1 VNYLKT
7 GNIVDVVNK
16 KIYKGEIAIAD
27 GVISEIRE
35 TKKEVENVY
44 ILPGLID
51 SHVHIES
58 SMLVPSAF
66 AAEAVKHGT
75 VATVSDPHEIA
86 NVLGVKGVEF
96 MIEDGNSVPFKFFFG
111 APSCVPAT
119 EFETSGFSISDKDID
134 YLFKNKD
141 IHYLA
146 EVMNFPGVIYDD
158 PNVLKKIEISKKYNK
173 KIDGHAPN
181 VRGEAL
187 DKYINAGITTDHE
200 CFDIEEALEKIQK
213 GMIIQIRE
221 GSAAKNFE
229 TLYELIDQ
237 FPDSVM
243 LCSDDLH
250 PDDLTN
256 GHINLL
262 IKRALSKGLDF
273 FNVIRTCT
281 YNIVR
286 HYGINV
292 GLLQKND
299 PADFIVIDNI
309 NDFNI
314 LETYCDGI
322 PVFKDNK
329 SLINSNN
336 KISINNFARNKIS
349 LNEILV
355 SKSSEETNINV
366 ISVIDGE
373 LITKLITSPV
383 KIENNYVVQD
393 IENDILK
400 IVVINRYDEK
410 SIPTVGFIKNFGL
423 KNGAIAS
430 SVAHD
435 SHNIVA
441 VGANDVD
448 LINAINEIISN
459 KGGLSVSENENTFS
473 LKLEIA
479 GLMTN
484 KKAKYVAQK
493 YNELDTKAK
502 QMGSRLRAPFM
513 TLSFMSLLVIPEIKI
528 GDKYLFDSLRFKE
541 ISIFNEYKK

>member
-1 VNYLKT
+1 
-7 GNIVDVVNK
+7 
-16 KIYKGEIAIAD
+16 
-27 GVISEIRE
+27 
-35 TKKEVENVY
+35 
-44 ILPGLID
+44 
-51 SHVHIES
+51 
-58 SMLVPSAF
+58 
-66 AAEAVKHGT
+66 
-75 VATVSDPHEIA
+75 
-86 NVLGVKGVEF
+86 
-96 MIEDGNSVPFKFFFG
+96 
-111 APSCVPAT
+111 
-119 EFETSGFSISDKDID
+119 
-134 YLFKNKD
+134 
-141 IHYLA
+141 
-146 EVMNFPGVIYDD
+146 
-158 PNVLKKIEISKKYNK
+158 
-173 KIDGHAPN
+173 
-181 VRGEAL
+181 
-187 DKYINAGITTDHE
+187 
-200 CFDIEEALEKIQK
+200 
-213 GMIIQIRE
+213 
-221 GSAAKNFE
+221 
-229 TLYELIDQ
+229 
-237 FPDSVM
+237 M

-250 PDDLTN
+250 PDDLTK

-273 FNVIRTCT
+273 FNVIRACT

-322 PVFKDNK
+322 PVFQNNK
-329 SLINSNN
+329 SLINKDN

-373 LITKLITSPV
+373 LITKLITSPA

-410 SIPTVGFIKNFGL
+410 SIPSVGFIKNFGL

-441 VGANDVD
+441 VGTNDVD
-448 LINAINEIISN
+448 LINAINEIVEN
-459 KGGLSVSENENTFS
+459 KGGLSISENENTFS
-473 LKLEIA
+473 FKLEIA

-484 KKAKYVAQK
+484 KTAKFVAQK

-502 QMGSRLRAPFM
+502 QMGSKLISPFM

-528 GDKYLFDSLRFKE
+528 SDKYLFDSLRFKE

>member
-1 VNYLKT
+1 MDYLKS
-7 GNIVDVVNK
+7 GNIVDVINK
-16 KIYKGEIAIAD
+16 RIYKGELVISN
-27 GVISEIRE
+27 GVITEIRE
-35 TKKEVENVY
+35 TENKVDNVF

-51 SHVHIES
+51 SHIHIES

-96 MIEDGNSVPFKFFFG
+96 MVDDGAAVPFKFFFG

-119 EFETSGFSISDKDID
+119 AFETSGFSISDKDID
-134 YLFKNKD
+134 YLFRNKD

-146 EVMNFPGVIYDD
+146 EVMNFPGVIHGD

-181 VRGEAL
+181 VRGEDL

-200 CFDIEEALEKIQK
+200 CFDIEEAKEKIQK

-229 TLYELIDQ
+229 ALFELIDL
-237 FPDSVM
+237 FPDRVM

-250 PDDLTN
+250 PDDLIK
-256 GHINLL
+256 GHINAL
-262 IKRALSKGLDF
+262 IKRALSKGLNF
-273 FNVIRTCT
+273 FNVLRSCT
-281 YNIVR
+281 YNVVK
-286 HYGINV
+286 HYDIKV

-299 PADFIVIDNI
+299 PADFIVVDNLD
-309 NDFNI
+309 DFNI
-314 LETYCDGI
+314 LATYCDGL
-322 PVFKDNK
+322 PVYQNDK
-329 SLINSNN
+329 SLINYTNE
-336 KISINNFARNKIS
+336 ISINNFKRKEIS
-349 LNEILV
+349 LDEISV
-355 SKSSEETNINV
+355 RNPSNSKNINV

-373 LITKLITSPV
+373 LITKLISCPA
-383 KIENNYVVQD
+383 KMENDFVVQD
-393 IENDILK
+393 IDQDILK
-400 IVVINRYDEK
+400 IVVLNRYEEE
-410 SIPTVGFIKNFGL
+410 SIPSIGFIKNFGL
-423 KNGAIAS
+423 KKGAIAS

-441 VGANDVD
+441 VGANDED

-459 KGGLSVSENENTFS
+459 KGGLSLSENDFTMS
-473 LKLEIA
+473 LKLEIG

-484 KKAKYVAQK
+484 EKADFVAQK
-493 YNELDTKAK
+493 YSELDAKAK
-502 QMGSRLRAPFM
+502 QMGSTLTAPYM
-513 TLSFMSLLVIPEIKI
+513 TLSFMSLLVIPEFKI
-528 GDKYLFDSLRFKE
+528 SDKFLFNSLDFE
-541 ISIFNEYKK
+541 PIPLFHD

>member
-1 VNYLKT
+1 
-7 GNIVDVVNK
+7 
-16 KIYKGEIAIAD
+16 
-27 GVISEIRE
+27 
-35 TKKEVENVY
+35 
-44 ILPGLID
+44 
-51 SHVHIES
+51 
-58 SMLVPSAF
+58 
-66 AAEAVKHGT
+66 
-75 VATVSDPHEIA
+75 
-86 NVLGVKGVEF
+86 
-96 MIEDGNSVPFKFFFG
+96 
-111 APSCVPAT
+111 
-119 EFETSGFSISDKDID
+119 
-134 YLFKNKD
+134 
-141 IHYLA
+141 
-146 EVMNFPGVIYDD
+146 MNFPGVIYDD
-158 PNVLKKIEISKKYNK
+158 PNVLKKLGISKKYNK

-181 VRGEAL
+181 VRGELL

-200 CFDIEEALEKIQK
+200 CFDIEEALEKIKK

-229 TLYELIDQ
+229 TLYKLIDQ

-250 PDDLTN
+250 PDDLTK

-281 YNIVR
+281 YNVVK
-286 HYGINV
+286 HYGIHV

-299 PADFIVIDNI
+299 PADFIVVDNI

-314 LETYCDGI
+314 LATYCNGV
-322 PVFKDNK
+322 PVFQNNK
-329 SLINSNN
+329 SLINNNN

-349 LNEILV
+349 LDDIMVNKP
-355 SKSSEETNINV
+355 SDKANINV

-373 LITKLITSPV
+373 LITKLITSPA
-383 KIENNYVVQD
+383 KTENNHVVQD

-400 IVVINRYDEK
+400 IVVINRYDKK

-423 KNGAIAS
+423 KNGAIAT

-441 VGANDVD
+441 VGANDID

-459 KGGLSVSENENTFS
+459 KGGLSISENENTYS
-473 LKLEIA
+473 LKLEI
-479 GLMTN
+479 GGIMTN
-484 KKAKYVAQK
+484 KKANYVAQK
-493 YNELDTKAK
+493 YNELDTKVK
-502 QMGSRLRAPFM
+502 QMGSKLRAPFM

-528 GDKYLFDSLRFKE
+528 SDKYLFDSLHFKA
-541 ISIFNEYKK
+541 ISIFNNQI

>member
-1 VNYLKT
+1 MNYLKS
-7 GNIVDVVNK
+7 GNIVDVLNK
-16 KIYKGEIAIAD
+16 RIYKGELVIIN
-27 GVISEIRE
+27 GVISEIIE
-35 TKKEVENVY
+35 TKKDVENVY

-66 AAEAVKHGT
+66 AAEAVKYGT
-75 VATVSDPHEIA
+75 VAAVSDPHEIA

-96 MIEDGNSVPFKFFFG
+96 MIEDGTSVPFKFFFG

-119 EFETSGFSISDKDID
+119 AFETSGFSISDKDID

-146 EVMNFPGVIYDD
+146 EVMNFPSVIYDD
-158 PNVLKKIEISKKYNK
+158 PSVLKKLEISKKYNK
-173 KIDGHAPN
+173 KIDGHTPN
-181 VRGEAL
+181 VRGESL

-213 GMIIQIRE
+213 GMIVQIRE

-229 TLYELIDQ
+229 TLYGLIDQ

-250 PDDLTN
+250 PDDLTK

-273 FNVIRTCT
+273 FNVMRTCT
-281 YNIVR
+281 YNVVK

-299 PADFIVIDNI
+299 PADFIVVDNI

-314 LETYCDGI
+314 LATYCDGI
-322 PVFKDNK
+322 PVFQDNK
-329 SLINSNN
+329 SLINNNN
-336 KISINNFARNKIS
+336 KISINNFVRNKIS
-349 LNEILV
+349 RNEILV
-355 SKSSEETNINV
+355 SKSLDKTNINV

-373 LITKLITSPV
+373 LITKLITSPA
-383 KIENNYVVQD
+383 KIESDYVVQD

-441 VGANDVD
+441 VGANDID
-448 LINAINEIISN
+448 LVNAVNEIISN
-459 KGGLSVSENENTFS
+459 KGGLSISENENTFS
-473 LKLEIA
+473 LKLEIG

-484 KKAKYVAQK
+484 KEANYVAQK
-493 YNELDTKAK
+493 YHELDTKAK

-528 GDKYLFDSLRFKE
+528 SDKYLFDSLRFKA
-541 ISIFNEYKK
+541 IPVFNNQI